1 MTRSTLTLS
10 TTLKTAI
17 AAIGLASGLAMT
29 TTAQADYPEQ
39 DVRLIIPYGPGGATD
54 ILFRL
59 ISQEAEKTL
68 GESIVPV
75 NMAGAGATLGSRNV
89 KDADPDGYTLLGSHD
104 TIALSKLAGTVDY
117 SFDAFEPI
125 ALLTQTINIP
135 TAHAN
140 HPVQSAEEIADYV
153 SENPGQVR
161 FSMIPSSTD
170 HFFWAQ
176 FFQEAGIDMADVRLV
191 GYPDTGEQVSALMA
205 EEVDFAMFN
214 LPSGGA
220 FFEDGTFRAL
230 GIAHPERL
238 DSMPDV
244 PTLREQGIEMD
255 HSTSRGVFAPK
266 GTPQEVVDTIANAY
280 EQALENEEVQSRIE
294 NEFGSVVR
302 FLAGEDYQAFLDENE
317 AALSAAA
324 ENIDF
329 QN

>member
-1 MTRSTLTLS
+1 MTRSKLTLS
-10 TTLKTAI
+10 TTL
-17 AAIGLASGLAMT
+17 AAIGLASSLAIA

-59 ISQEAEKTL
+59 ISQEAAKTL

-89 KDADPDGYTLLGSHD
+89 KDANPDGYTLLGSHD

-135 TAHAN
+135 TTYSN
-140 HPVQSAEEIADYV
+140 HPVQSADEIADYV
-153 SENPGQVR
+153 SEHPGQVR

-170 HFFWAQ
+170 HFFWSQ

-191 GYPDTGEQVSALMA
+191 GYPDTGQQVSALLA
-205 EEVDFAMFN
+205 EEIDFAMFN

-230 GIAHPERL
+230 GIAHSERL

-244 PTLREQGIEMD
+244 PTLREQGINMD
-255 HSTSRGVFAPK
+255 HSTSRGIFAPK
-266 GTPQEVVDTIANAY
+266 GTPQEIIDTLSDAY
-280 EQALENEEVQSRIE
+280 GNALENEEVRSRIE

-302 FLAGEDYQAFLDENE
+302 FLAGDDYQTFLDENE
-317 AALSAAA
+317 ATLSAAA

>member
-1 MTRSTLTLS
+1 MTRSKLALS
-10 TTLKTAI
+10 TTL
-17 AAIGLASGLAMT
+17 AAIGLTSSLAIIS
-29 TTAQADYPEQ
+29 TAHADYPEQ

-54 ILFRL
+54 IIFRL
-59 ISQEAEKTL
+59 VSQEAEQHL
-68 GESIVPV
+68 GASIVPV

-89 KDADPDGYTLLGSHD
+89 KDATPDGYTLLGSHD

-117 SFDAFEPI
+117 SYDAFEPI

-135 TAHAN
+135 TTYAG
-140 HPVQSAEEIADYV
+140 HPVESAADIADYV
-153 SENPGQVR
+153 RENPGQVR

-191 GYPDTGEQVSALMA
+191 GYPDTGQQVSALMA

-220 FFEDGTFRAL
+220 FYEDGTFKPL

-244 PTLREQGIEMD
+244 ATLREQGIEMD
-255 HSTSRGVFAPK
+255 HSTSRGIFAPK
-266 GTPQEVVDTIANAY
+266 DTPQEVLDAVADAY
-280 EQALENEEVQSRIE
+280 GQALEDEQVQSRIE

-302 FLAGEDYQAFLDENE
+302 FLAGDDYQAFLDENE

-324 ENIDF
+324 ENIEF

>member
-1 MTRSTLTLS
+1 MTRSTFTLS
-10 TTLKTAI
+10 TTL
-17 AAIGLASGLAMT
+17 AAIGLASSLAIA

-39 DVRLIIPYGPGGATD
+39 DIRLIIPYGPGGATD

-59 ISQEAEKTL
+59 ISQEAEKNL

-89 KDADPDGYTLLGSHD
+89 KDAEPDGYTLLGSHD

-135 TAHAN
+135 TTYAD
-140 HPVQSAEEIADYV
+140 HPVQSANEIADFV

-191 GYPDTGEQVSALMA
+191 GYPDTGQQVSALMA
-205 EEVDFAMFN
+205 KEVDFALFN

-220 FFEDGTFRAL
+220 FYEDGTFRPL
-230 GIAHPERL
+230 GIAHPERI
-238 DSMPDV
+238 DIMPNV
-244 PTLREQGIEMD
+244 PTLREQGIVMD
-255 HSTSRGVFAPK
+255 NSTSRGLFAPK
-266 GTPQEVVDTIANAY
+266 GTPQEVLDTIADAY

-302 FLAGEDYQAFLDENE
+302 FLAGDDYQTFLDENE

>member
-1 MTRSTLTLS
+1 MRRSRLTLTL
-10 TTLKTAI
+10 
-17 AAIGLASGLAMT
+17 AAIGLASGIAVAG
-29 TTAQADYPEQ
+29 TANADYPEQ
-39 DVRLIIPYGPGGATD
+39 DIRLIIPYGPGGATD

-59 ISQEAEKTL
+59 ISQEAEKHL
-68 GESIVPV
+68 GQSIVPV

-117 SFDAFEPI
+117 SYDAFEPI

-135 TAHAN
+135 AAHAN
-140 HPVQSAEEIADYV
+140 HPVQSAEDIADYV
-153 SENPGQVR
+153 SENPGDVR

-170 HFFWAQ
+170 HFFWVQ
-176 FFQEAGIDMADVRLV
+176 FFDEAGIDMADVRLI

-214 LPSGGA
+214 LPSGGPY
-220 FFEDGTFRAL
+220 FEDGTFRPL
-230 GIAHPERL
+230 GVAHPERL
-238 DSMPDV
+238 DSLPDV
-244 PTLREQGIEMD
+244 ATLREQGIAMD

-266 GTPQEVVDTIANAY
+266 GTPQEIQDKIAEAY
-280 EQALENEEVQSRIE
+280 GKALENETVASRIE

-302 FLAGEDYQAFLDENE
+302 FLAGDDYLEFLDNNE
-317 AALSAAA
+317 AALTAAA

>member
-1 MTRSTLTLS
+1 MTRSTFTLS
-10 TTLKTAI
+10 TTL
-17 AAIGLASGLAMT
+17 AAIGLASSLAIA

-39 DVRLIIPYGPGGATD
+39 DIRLIIPYGPGGATD

-59 ISQEAEKTL
+59 ISQEAEKNL

-89 KDADPDGYTLLGSHD
+89 KDAEPDGYTLLGSHD

-140 HPVQSAEEIADYV
+140 HPVQSADEIADYV
-153 SENPGQVR
+153 SENPGQLR

-244 PTLREQGIEMD
+244 ATLREQGIEMD
-255 HSTSRGVFAPK
+255 HSTSRGIFAPK
-266 GTPQEVVDTIANAY
+266 GTPQEVLDTIADAY

-302 FLAGEDYQAFLDENE
+302 FLAGDDYQTFLDENE